1 MKNKLLSISGLLML
15 LSLVM
20 ISCKKDKTP
29 AGPKDAL
36 TGSWEEVPQKA
47 YSRRLLF
54 GEGGNFSMQIR
65 DQDNQYWSIEVIG
78 KYTISGDQLIVNTSS
93 NLEKSSTGKII
104 SNTPINYVL
113 FDKGKFSINQQ
124 VLTINYTTYPAD
136 GPVATAAKF
145 SQLIPID

>member
-1 MKNKLLSISGLLML
+1 MKNKLRSISGLLML

-36 TGSWEEVPQKA
+36 TGSWEAVPQKA
-47 YSRRLLF
+47 YSKRLLF
-54 GEGGNFSMQIR
+54 EAGGNFSMQIR
-65 DQDNQYWSIEVIG
+65 DQGNQYWSTEVIG

-104 SNTPINYVL
+104 SNTPVNYVL
-113 FDKGKFSINQQ
+113 FDKGKFSIDQQ

-136 GPVATAAKF
+136 GPVPTVAKF
-145 SQLIPID
+145 NQLIPID